1 LLKKHI
7 SSHSLHEPEGIPAY
21 LRCAIY
27 HVVFFFL
34 LAEVLSSFNMVIILA
49 ALSLYISI
57 LEQQAKYDAA
67 LEILSGDLGSLMG
80 REEDKLR
87 TQVISISIFFDSVL
101 FFK

>member
-1 LLKKHI
+1 ML
-7 SSHSLHEPEGIPAY
+7 SS
-21 LRCAIY
+21 
-27 HVVFFFL
+27 VFL
-34 LAEVLSSFNMVIILA
+34 LAEVLFSFDMVIILA

-87 TQVISISIFFDSVL
+87 TQVISISIFFDSV
-101 FFK
+101 FYC

>member
-1 LLKKHI
+1 
-7 SSHSLHEPEGIPAY
+7 
-21 LRCAIY
+21 
-27 HVVFFFL
+27 
-34 LAEVLSSFNMVIILA
+34 MVIILA
-49 ALSLYISI
+49 ALALYISI